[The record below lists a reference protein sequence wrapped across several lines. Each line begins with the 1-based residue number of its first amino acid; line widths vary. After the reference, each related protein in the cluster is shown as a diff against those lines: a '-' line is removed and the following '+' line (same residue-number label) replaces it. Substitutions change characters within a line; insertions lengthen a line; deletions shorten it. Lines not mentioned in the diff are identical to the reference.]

1 MANTLV
7 WNYSERLF
15 KRSQISEEQADS
27 NGLWIMKLHVSQDR
41 GTLQA
46 TLAVCLGIL
55 LSGMALAYWATPYLY
70 IAGIVGTVAIVAAL
84 LAVQPYVKAVFVNA
98 AVVALAL
105 GGAELYFYEVH
116 FAEEPPRELIY
127 RMTSDSVERG
137 AIIDQFTYHEI
148 LGYAP
153 IKKQR
158 FTEATHFKGSLLYDI
173 AYTIDEHGLRI
184 SSPAGSQSNL
194 QTPCILFF
202 GDSFTF
208 GEGVRDEDT
217 LPYRVSIKSDQE
229 YRAYNFGFLGYG
241 PHQMLAQLQH
251 NLVRDAIDCK
261 PRYAIYQALPS
272 HVSRAAGLEAW
283 DQAGPKYVLAE
294 DRTIISKGHFN
305 DEVQPGVLAALRR
318 WHPRLPYPL
327 RHGLEKSALYR
338 ALLYMRRD
346 TTDAD
351 VDLFRGIVELS
362 RQRLEATYPGIE
374 FHVLLWDFSHQTDP
388 MEIKIIEALKA
399 AGIPLHLVS
408 TIIPDYSHH
417 RERYILH
424 PADGHPN
431 QLTHDLLAEYI
442 LTTIA
447 GFDGSNPPR

>member
-1 MANTLV
+1 MV
-7 WNYSERLF
+7 
-15 KRSQISEEQADS
+15 
-27 NGLWIMKLHVSQDR
+27 
-41 GTLQA
+41 
-46 TLAVCLGIL
+46 GI
-55 LSGMALAYWATPYLY
+55 A
-70 IAGIVGTVAIVAAL
+70 AAL
-84 LAVQPYVKAVFVNA
+84 LAVRPYVKAVFVNA

-116 FAEEPPRELIY
+116 FAEEPPRELVY
-127 RMTSDSVERG
+127 RMASDSVERG
-137 AIIDQFTYHEI
+137 AIIDQFAYHEI

-153 IKKQR
+153 LKEQR
-158 FTEATHFKGSLLYDI
+158 FTEATRFKGSLLYDI
-173 AYTIDEHGLRI
+173 AYTIDKQGLRL
-184 SSPAGSQSNL
+184 SSPTGSQTNP

-208 GEGVRDEDT
+208 GEGVRDEES
-217 LPYRVSIKSDQE
+217 LPYRVTIKSHQA

-251 NLVRDAIDCK
+251 ELVKDAIDCT
-261 PRYAIYQALPS
+261 PRYAIYEALPS

-283 DQAGPKYVLAE
+283 DQAGPKYKLGK
-294 DRTIISKGHFN
+294 DRTIIPGGHFN

-318 WHPRLPYPL
+318 WHPHLPYSI
-327 RHGLEKSALYR
+327 RHALEKSALYR

-346 TTDAD
+346 TNDAD

-399 AGIPLHLVS
+399 AGIHLHLVS
-408 TIIPDYSHH
+408 TIIPDYSRH

-431 QLTHDLLAEYI
+431 PLTHDLLAEYI

-447 GFDGSNPPR
+447 RFEDSNPAR